1 MNTANQISIYLFF
14 VALLR
19 LIHIPTR
26 FFNSRTQL
34 FKLTSQHLRKQ
45 IVVTSERKISLVA
58 MFIKHPYQHLHVPAL
73 DIVPMCC
80 DYCRF
85 CGAL

>member
-1 MNTANQISIYLFF
+1 MNTTNQISIYLFF

-45 IVVTSERKISLVA
+45 IVVTSKSKISLIP
-58 MFIKHPYQHLHVPAL
+58 MLIKQPYQHLHVAAL
-73 DIVPMCC
+73 DIVPMSCYCC
-80 DYCRF
+80 WF
-85 CGAL
+85 GGAL